1 MKRSCFHSTTRPG
14 ATTVELA
21 FCIPVLLAIVLGIM
35 EFSRGLQIQQTLRQA
50 AFEGARAGIELDA
63 STADVTSAV
72 NAITSS
78 LAVKN
83 PTITIVPNPLT
94 NTSPTVSVTVSTTP
108 ATNGWFLK
116 FFNNNSVISATITLN
131 REAQSVSVPISGS

>member
-1 MKRSCFHSTTRPG
+1 MRRVHSPDTRRHG

-21 FCIPVLLAIVLGIM
+21 FCIPILLTIILGIM

-72 NAITSS
+72 NAITASVS
-78 LAVKN
+78 VKN

-94 NTSPTVSVTVSTTP
+94 NTSPTVSVTVSTAP
-108 ATNGWFLK
+108 ATNGWFLR
-116 FFNNNSVISATITLN
+116 FFNSNSVISATITLN
-131 REAQSVSVPISGS
+131 REVQSISVPISGS